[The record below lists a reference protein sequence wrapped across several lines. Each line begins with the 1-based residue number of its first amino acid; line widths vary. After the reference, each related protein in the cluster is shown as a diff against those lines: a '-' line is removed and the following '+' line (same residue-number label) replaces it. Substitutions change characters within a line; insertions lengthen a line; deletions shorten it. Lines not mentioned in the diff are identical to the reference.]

1 MKNTKKILVCLL
13 ISCLIFSYS
22 NISVFADTSTTGDLL
37 TTNENNMIISN
48 GVLKHY
54 SGEDTEVVVPE
65 GVVTIG
71 TMAFYASNVTKVT
84 LPSTVKYIDGSA
96 FGECY
101 NLESINLP
109 EGLISIGDRAF
120 RR

>member
-1 MKNTKKILVCLL
+1 
-13 ISCLIFSYS
+13 
-22 NISVFADTSTTGDLL
+22 
-37 TTNENNMIISN
+37 MIISN

-84 LPSTVKYIDGSA
+84 LPKKTVKIGENVFYGCKKLKTFTVKATKLTNKTVSSGA
-96 FGECY
+96 FKGIPKQTVIKVPKNKVKTY
-101 NLESINLP
+101 QKLFKKK
-109 EGLISIGDRAF
+109 GLNSKIKVKKC
-120 RR
+120 